1 MKWLRKRLMI
11 NKSFGFQ
18 TKLVFHS
25 EGIFLSKN
33 SMFGR
38 QHRWNNLKMKV
49 NQAKQR
55 LGPRI
60 QAEASSVTQVLRL
73 LSGSF
78 VVSWKTIWMKLP
90 TVFWKI
96 VDHAKG
102 L

>member
-1 MKWLRKRLMI
+1 MFL
-11 NKSFGFQ
+11 
-18 TKLVFHS
+18 S
-25 EGIFLSKN
+25 ENGIFA
-33 SMFGR
+33 R

-60 QAEASSVTQVLRL
+60 QAEASSVTQVFCVLR
-73 LSGSF
+73 GSF
-78 VVSWKTIWMKLP
+78 VVSQKTIWMKFP